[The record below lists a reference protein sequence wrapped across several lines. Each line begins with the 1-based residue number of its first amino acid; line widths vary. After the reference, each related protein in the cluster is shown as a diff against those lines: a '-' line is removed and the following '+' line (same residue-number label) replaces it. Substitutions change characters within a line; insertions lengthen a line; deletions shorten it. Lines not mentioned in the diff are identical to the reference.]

1 MSLFNSYSSLPH
13 RTRNDQG
20 SRGPQSRR
28 DPNTLP
34 VRRVFESWP
43 RTAWLIREGKVI
55 DRYFNEHR
63 RAAEKE
69 KRSTAGIKTS
79 PSTPPQQ
86 DKPSPSSAGSESRVG
101 TKSAQK
107 RGPATSDGPASND
120 DLPSKK
126 RRGAILQVKVE
137 PELVI
142 DLTVEKTE

>member
-1 MSLFNSYSSLPH
+1 M
-13 RTRNDQG
+13 RAD
-20 SRGPQSRR
+20 
-28 DPNTLP
+28 
-34 VRRVFESWP
+34 
-43 RTAWLIREGKVI
+43 KVI

-63 RAAEKE
+63 RATEKE
-69 KRSTAGIKTS
+69 KRSTTGIKTS

-86 DKPSPSSAGSESRVG
+86 DKPPTSSAGSESRVG